1 VALESC
7 VVLEAVVVEV
17 VVEVVAVAAV
27 VVWVEMLCA
36 SISLE
41 LAIRIRHLL
50 RR

>member
-7 VVLEAVVVEV
+7 VVLEAVVVAV
-17 VVEVVAVAAV
+17 LAVAEV

-50 RR
+50 HR